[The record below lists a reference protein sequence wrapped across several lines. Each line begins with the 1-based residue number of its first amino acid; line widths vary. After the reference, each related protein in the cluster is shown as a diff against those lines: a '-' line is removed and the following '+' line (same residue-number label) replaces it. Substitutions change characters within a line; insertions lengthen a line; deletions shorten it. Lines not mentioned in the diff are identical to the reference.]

1 MRPSTTTVVSQASP
15 ALQLR
20 LSLSSS
26 SGSDSTEQNDS
37 ARSNTAAR
45 KGVRWDEEAV
55 DNEGL
60 GKKSSK
66 KCCIFH
72 KQRKFDD
79 PYEDDDA
86 DDAEDKLRKGAK
98 KMKEEEKGEKKA
110 SLGDGSVKNDGESLL
125 EANPHSCCN
134 DHVHDHKHSQTRNS
148 SEVADSLVDTKESES
163 KCTGHSSTNFA
174 AIKGCLHCDRI
185 KAIEEEAK
193 RRQESVM
200 K

>member
-1 MRPSTTTVVSQASP
+1 VSQASP
-15 ALQLR
+15 VLQLR

-26 SGSDSTEQNDS
+26 SGSDSAEQNDS
-37 ARSNTAAR
+37 ARSTAAAR

-86 DDAEDKLRKGAK
+86 DDAKDKLRKGVK
-98 KMKEEEKGEKKA
+98 KMKEEEKGEIKA
-110 SLGDGSVKNDGESLL
+110 GLGDGSVKNDGESLL

-134 DHVHDHKHSQTRNS
+134 EHDHDHKHSQTRNS
-148 SEVADSLVDTKESES
+148 TEAAEPLVDTKESGSE
-163 KCTGHSSTNFA
+163 CTGNSSSNPSSSFA

-193 RRQESVM
+193 RRQESVL